1 MRLRLDEKVL
11 YVAAAEAA
19 CVQARVQA
27 QDARTRLTGEL
38 RRVAT
43 PLRIVVSGLTLG
55 AFAGLHVPRVAG
67 HAVEA
72 KGGSMTSSLFSLVM
86 ETVMPSL
93 MAGLAAGQVAGEEVE
108 ERAGEVAEEVA
119 DQVVAEVGTPAD
131 ADGGAGDVR
140 PRT

>member
-27 QDARTRLTGEL
+27 QDARTHALKEL

-43 PLRIVVSGLTLG
+43 PLRIVVSGVALG

-67 HAVEA
+67 SAVQSR
-72 KGGSMTSSLFSLVM
+72 GGTITAPLFSLVM
-86 ETVMPSL
+86 ETVLPSL
-93 MAGLAAGQVAGEEVE
+93 MAGLTAGQVAGEEVE
-108 ERAGEVAEEVA
+108 NVAGDVAEEVA
-119 DQVVAEVGTPAD
+119 DQVVAEVSVDAD
-131 ADGGAGDVR
+131 ADVR
-140 PRT
+140 PRA

>member
-67 HAVEA
+67 GAVQA
-72 KGGSMTSSLFSLVM
+72 RGGTITAPLFSLVM
-86 ETVMPSL
+86 ETVLPSL
-93 MAGLAAGQVAGEEVE
+93 MAGLAAGQVAGDEVE
-108 ERAGEVAEEVA
+108 EAAGDVAEEVA
-119 DQVVAEVGTPAD
+119 DQVVAEVGTGAG
-131 ADGGAGDVR
+131 AGAGDVR